1 MAFRDVQT
9 EISSDSMI
17 GRLIHGDSPIKR
29 FFTPKPAETR
39 FRDIIRELPG
49 GFVDTG
55 VNIFRGIS
63 RSGAGVGLDLMSLG
77 QEKFDSLK
85 IDEDAPEAQKAV
97 QQFFFGKEEVRSLS
111 RAVAESELSLNEFI
125 DTLDLDEKT
134 TERAKKASLPLSF
147 VGGIALTALDF
158 TGMGAQKTAI
168 NTIIKTTDST
178 LIKNSLKLIKGIDSK
193 SLDDLTKQLVNVKD
207 EAKAAEIIRNEV
219 TRGFDPKLYVGEQV
233 AKREAAR
240 PKGKGRDL
248 NSFAMTLKKTLVD
261 SNAPI
266 EDAIAQSMRANK
278 FSVLPQG
285 DVTNQIDRVLRAP
298 MLAGQFVKDNGF
310 DKIIK
315 NVPDI
320 LEFEQY
326 LIAKQARAIDAR
338 GFKTGRD
345 LVKDSKLVASL
356 APKYEQFAKQTTQY
370 SQKLLDYLVSTK
382 LIDADFAKELKQI
395 YPDYIPMNR
404 VLTEVSSAADDL
416 GKTQG
421 IANMPKQTIIQK
433 LKGSELEVE
442 SPLESLL
449 VKTYDAFVQGEKNM
463 AAKMITDFSKTPGG
477 EIIAQPLKRIG
488 KNQFEKAPHT
498 ISYVDGGVKKTF
510 KVTEDI
516 ERAAKRMGVQQLNI
530 LGQVLAFPVRVAK
543 LGITGLNVAFGG
555 ANLVRDQVFAAI
567 NSNNA
572 MASANPLVF
581 LRAIFEAVGHKSL
594 YQDMVRQAGAGTSFD
609 IARNQPKLTVD
620 MIRAQAKAT
629 TNAKFLVTHPS
640 QLFRAVEDIFAR
652 PEELTRVQQFIGAK
666 NTLMKS
672 GVDRQTAEILA
683 GKAARENSI
692 NFLRKGEWGTVLNST
707 FLYLNA
713 GIQGSRTVL
722 RSAKTKPVE
731 TAVKIATMMLMPTA
745 MATFWNM
752 SDPTRREA
760 YLDILEFEKENNLI
774 IVPPNPVKDE
784 ETGQWNVIKIP
795 TPPGLNNLNT
805 LLRRNLET
813 IYGNDPMSF
822 QDAAAKLIGTV
833 SPVEPTKGS
842 IFSTLTPQIIRPAVE
857 AFANINFFTGIPQVP
872 QNMQDL
878 SAELQVKD
886 HTSGTAVKIGNLL
899 NYSPIKVENLIKGY
913 GGGVASQVL
922 NLTDRALAG
931 LNIID
936 KNQIGGR
943 GLVEDITRRFSKVYG
958 GASDDEAVEEL
969 QGIIQNQSD
978 ERWRLGQEAELL
990 YNELKLM
997 SKDEANRRVKLLK
1010 KERRDLFEKLESV
1023 RDGEERGLDYQER
1036 LMLRLGVENGERAKF
1051 ILNLLDRQETKEE
1064 KNNLYKELKQKRIIS
1079 EKVNKQMRK
1088 IQRTQ

>member
-9 EISSDSMI
+9 EIASDSML
-17 GRLIHGDSPIKR
+17 GRLAKGDSPIKR

-39 FRDIIRELPG
+39 FRDVMRELPG

-55 VNIFRGIS
+55 VDIFQGIA
-63 RSGAGVGLDLMSLG
+63 RSGAGFGLDLMSLG
-77 QEKFDSLK
+77 QEKIDSLK

-97 QQFFFGKEEVRSLS
+97 QQFFFGKDEVKSLS
-111 RAVAESELSLNEFI
+111 RKIAESELSLNEFV
-125 DTLDLDEKT
+125 DTLDLDEGTK
-134 TERAKKASLPLSF
+134 EKAKKASLPLSF
-147 VGGIALTALDF
+147 IGGVGLTALDF
-158 TGMGAQKTAI
+158 TGIGGANKTAI
-168 NTIIKTTDST
+168 NTIIKTTDKT
-178 LIKNSLKLIKGIDSK
+178 LIKNSLKLIKGLDSK
-193 SLDDLTKQLVNVKD
+193 ALDDVTKQLVDVTD
-207 EAKAAEIIRNEV
+207 EAKAAEIIRNQI
-219 TRGFDPKLYVGEQV
+219 TKGFDPKLYVGEQV
-233 AKREAAR
+233 ARREAAR
-240 PKGKGRDL
+240 PDSKLFDL

-266 EDAIAQSMRANK
+266 EDAIAQSARANK
-278 FSVLPQG
+278 FSILPQG

-310 DKIIK
+310 DKVIK

-338 GFKTGRD
+338 GFATGRD

-356 APKYEQFAKQTTQY
+356 APRYEQFAKQTTQY

-382 LIDADFAKELKQI
+382 IIDDGFAKELKQI
-395 YPDYIPMNR
+395 YPDYVPMNR
-404 VLTEVSSAADDL
+404 VLTEVSSAADNL
-416 GKTQG
+416 GNTQG

-463 AAKMITDFSKTPGG
+463 AAKMLGDFSKTPGG
-477 EIIAQPLKRIG
+477 ELFIQPLKKG
-488 KNQFEKAPHT
+488 ETAKHT
-498 ISYVDGGVKKTF
+498 ISYIDGGVKKTF
-510 KVTEDI
+510 KTTEDI

-572 MASANPLVF
+572 MAAANPKVF
-581 LRAIFEAVGHKSL
+581 MQALFEAVGHKSL
-594 YQDMVRQAGAGTSFD
+594 YEDMVRQAGAGTSFD

-620 MIRAQAKAT
+620 MLRAQANT
-629 TNAKFLVTHPS
+629 LTNAKFLVTNPK
-640 QLFRAVEDIFAR
+640 QLFRAVEDIFSR
-652 PEELTRVQQFIGAK
+652 PEELTRMQQFIGTK

-672 GVDRQTAEILA
+672 GVDRQTAELLA

-692 NFLRKGEWGTVLNST
+692 NFLRKGEWGTVLNSA

-713 GIQGSRTVL
+713 GIQGARTVL

-731 TAVKIATMMLMPTA
+731 TAIKISTMMLMPTA
-745 MATFWNM
+745 MVSFWNM
-752 SDPTRREA
+752 SDPERREA
-760 YLDILEFEKENNLI
+760 YFDILEFEKENNLI
-774 IVPPNPVKDE
+774 IVPPNPTKDE
-784 ETGQWNVIKIP
+784 KTGQWNVIKIP

-872 QNMQDL
+872 QNLQEL
-878 SAELQVKD
+878 SPELQVKD
-886 HTSGTAVKIGNLL
+886 KTSGTAVKIGNLL
-899 NYSPIKVENLIKGY
+899 NYSPIKVEELIKGY

-936 KNQIGGR
+936 KNQIGGK

-958 GASDDEAVEEL
+958 GASDDEAVAEL

-978 ERWRLGQEAELL
+978 ERFRLGQEAELL
-990 YNELKLM
+990 YNELKLL
-997 SKDEANRRVKLLK
+997 SKDEANRRAGLLK
-1010 KERRDLFEKLESV
+1010 KERPDLFEKLKRV
-1023 RDGEERGLDYQER
+1023 TEEEKRGLDYQER
-1036 LMLRLGVENGERAKF
+1036 LILRLGVENGERAKF
-1051 ILNLLDRQETKEE
+1051 IMNLLERQESKEE
-1064 KNNLYKELKQKRIIS
+1064 KNNLYKDLKQKRIIS
-1079 EKVNKQMRK
+1079 ANVDKQLRK
-1088 IQRTQ
+1088 MIRTQ